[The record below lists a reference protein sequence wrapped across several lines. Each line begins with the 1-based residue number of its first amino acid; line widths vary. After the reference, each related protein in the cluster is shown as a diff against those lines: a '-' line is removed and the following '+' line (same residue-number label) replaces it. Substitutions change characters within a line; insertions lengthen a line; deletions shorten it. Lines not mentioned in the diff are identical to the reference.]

1 MIFNFNEREKM
12 KNLLQKTGIF
22 ASFETQN
29 CTKGMESELGG
40 GISDLKNLMGFEKLV
55 FVSKEEYDK
64 LI

>member
-1 MIFNFNEREKM
+1 M